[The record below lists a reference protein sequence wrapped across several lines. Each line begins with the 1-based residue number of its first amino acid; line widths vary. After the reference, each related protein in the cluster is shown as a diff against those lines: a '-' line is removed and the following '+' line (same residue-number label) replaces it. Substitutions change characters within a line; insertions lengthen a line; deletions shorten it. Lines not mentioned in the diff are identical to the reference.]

1 MNIFKMIE
9 EVKNTLE
16 YQRILL
22 DKEIDRYNERADVE
36 DQLDI
41 FQVRNAMNNYND
53 VEELKQIIEEIK
65 NR

>member
-9 EVKNTLE
+9 EIKNTLE

-22 DKEIDRYNERADVE
+22 DKEIDRHNARVDVE
-36 DQLDI
+36 DYIDVY
-41 FQVRNAMNNYND
+41 QVRNAMNNYND
-53 VEELKQIIEEIK
+53 VEELKAIIEEIK

>member
-9 EVKNTLE
+9 EIKNTLE

-22 DKEIDRYNERADVE
+22 DKEIDRHNERADVE
-36 DQLDI
+36 DYIDVY
-41 FQVRNAMNNYND
+41 QVRNAMNNYND
-53 VEELKQIIEEIK
+53 VEELKAIIEEIK

>member
-1 MNIFKMIE
+1 MIE

-41 FQVRNAMNNYND
+41 FQVKNAMNNYND

>member
-36 DQLDI
+36 DQLDVY
-41 FQVRNAMNNYND
+41 QVRNAMNNYND

>member
-41 FQVRNAMNNYND
+41 FQVKNAMNNYND

>member
-1 MNIFKMIE
+1 MNIFKLIE

-22 DKEIDRYNERADVE
+22 DKEIDRYNERANIE

-53 VEELKQIIEEIK
+53 VKELKMIIEEIK

>member
-1 MNIFKMIE
+1 MNIFKLIE
-9 EVKNTLE
+9 GVKNTLE

-22 DKEIDRYNERADVE
+22 DKEIDRYNERADIE

-53 VEELKQIIEEIK
+53 VEELKMIIEEIK